1 MPSQVVTKR
10 RVKRRQQRHRLVSKN
25 AKRKVR
31 SVRKHRKTAKKVMR
45 GGGDIQVT
53 IRGFYDIIPKGIKDK
68 INIPIFIVVQKH
80 NTPKDVI
87 YVFFNKN
94 ITNEDAMLILKLLLG
109 MSIEDT
115 FELNP
120 PLGFEPQDDST
131 ENIEDSPDDIHS
143 KFVKISGIFG
153 YNIETGTIKVDIDEN
168 GISDLDKSID
178 KKHKIISGKIVVTN
192 GTGIIEN
199 FNESKKQVQEKVLPE
214 LYKSYYFLA
223 TTGDL
228 RSTDIENG
236 GLIKTPERR
245 VESGITSGFLDGIYH
260 LVSYKHTVKAFFVDN
275 VLNYG
280 SNEKYYFHKKW
291 WEIDEKIREVKAEAA
306 RRLSLSL
313 GDKRD

>member
-1 MPSQVVTKR
+1 
-10 RVKRRQQRHRLVSKN
+10 
-25 AKRKVR
+25 
-31 SVRKHRKTAKKVMR
+31 MR

-53 IRGFYDIIPKGIKDK
+53 IRGFYDKIPNG
-68 INIPIFIVVQKH
+68 INIPKFIVVQKH

-199 FNESKKQVQEKVLPE
+199 FNESKKQVQEKVLPD

-223 TTGDL
+223 RTGDL

-260 LVSYKHTVKAFFVDN
+260 LVSYKHTVKAFLVDN

-280 SNEKYYFHKKW
+280 SNYIHKKW
-291 WEIDEKIREVKAEAA
+291 WEIDEKIREAKADEA
-306 RRLSLSL
+306 RRRSIHL
-313 GDKRD
+313 GDERV